1 MKIGIVC
8 GAGMVSGKEIMSLE
22 LGAGLRD
29 HGHQVAFVTSLWGD
43 GKFRQRLEE
52 GGFSWRGMRLGFIS
66 ATLRWDCIRMT
77 LDQLVRVPGLWRDYA
92 DFLRQERPGQ
102 VIHTNWHHLLM
113 LWPFLNQK
121 RDWFWLHEVV
131 PDKSQYRW
139 VFQRLSR
146 RLRGFIAVSQAVRD
160 SLSRIG
166 IPESQLHVVHNG
178 LADPVESTPAAGR
191 HGPGVRLGIVGQVGA
206 WKGHEDL
213 LEAFGQVAAAHPQAE
228 LHIFG
233 HGDEAFTR
241 QLKQRS
247 EALGVEPRIVWH
259 GFVAARQ
266 EIYGAIDVCVVPSRM
281 PDPLPTVAIEAAFF
295 SLPVVA
301 SRMGGLPE
309 IVEEG
314 VTGLLHEAG
323 QVTELAHCLRRLLDD
338 AALRQQMG
346 SCARQRA
353 LGQFSRERFVAEF
366 AQLLNG
372 RETNVS

>member
-22 LGAGLRD
+22 LGAGLRE

-43 GKFRQRLEE
+43 AKFRQRLQE
-52 GGFSWRGMRLGFIS
+52 GRFSWRGMRLGFIS

-92 DFLRQERPGQ
+92 DFLRQERPWH

-113 LWPFLNQK
+113 LWPFLDQK

-131 PDKSQYRW
+131 PDKPQYRW

-160 SLSRIG
+160 ALLRIG

-178 LADPVESTPAAGR
+178 LADPAVAAIPER
-191 HGPGVRLGIVGQVGA
+191 CWPGVRLGIVGQVGA

-233 HGDEAFTR
+233 HGDEAFTAH
-241 QLKQRS
+241 LKQRS
-247 EALGVEPRIVWH
+247 VELGVAPRIIWH

-266 EIYGAIDVCVVPSRM
+266 EIYREIDVCVVPSRVAEA
-281 PDPLPTVAIEAAFF
+281 LPTVAIEVAFF

-301 SRMGGLPE
+301 SRIGGLPE
-309 IVEEG
+309 IVAEG

-346 SCARQRA
+346 SRARQRA

-366 AQLLNG
+366 AQLMNG